1 VTRVRRFSCRA
12 QSVTAARGFV
22 RDTLRDQPQD
32 VVDAA
37 ELMACE
43 LATNCVQHA
52 RTDFQLAIHEQQ
64 GEIRVEVSDAG
75 GGCPTVRSPTPHDSS
90 GRGLRIVQAL
100 SNAWG
105 ITPGDDGKCV
115 WFSLTCQSAGHTSGE
130 PMRCAR

>member
-1 VTRVRRFSCRA
+1 MTRVRRFSCRP

-22 RDTLRDQPQD
+22 RETLSTQSQD
-32 VVDAA
+32 VVDAV

-43 LATNCVQHA
+43 LATNSVQHA
-52 RTDFQLAIHEQQ
+52 QTDFELAIHDQQ

-75 GGCPTVRSPTPHDSS
+75 RGRPTLRSPTPQEPS

-105 ITPGDDGKCV
+105 VVPGENGTRV
-115 WFSLTCQSAGHTSGE
+115 WFTLAYGNDVPRAGQ
-130 PMRCAR
+130 PLRCSR